1 MIAQHLLATGANGFI
16 GRAVC
21 QAAKGSGWKVRRAL
35 RVSDGSEDCVGVG
48 SIDGTTDWSSA
59 VSGIDAVVH
68 LAGRVHRTGERSH
81 AGYDAYRRVN
91 VDASVKLARAAANA
105 GVKRF
110 VFVSSIGVHGE
121 LTTGRP
127 LRETD
132 VPAPESPYAR
142 SKLEAEQALRR
153 ICRDAGMELVVV
165 RPPIVCGP
173 GAPGNYQRLMR
184 LIARGVPMPFG
195 GVRNLRSTIGVENLA
210 ALLVRCAEHPAAAGQ
225 TFLAADVPD
234 FATPDLIRTIAR
246 GMGVRAR
253 LWSVPMPVFRAA
265 TTLGFMAGSLNKL
278 IGSLRIDGS
287 AARSM
292 LGYELV
298 RPVEES
304 LILMGAAFKRQ
315 FV

>member
-1 MIAQHLLATGANGFI
+1 
-16 GRAVC
+16 
-21 QAAKGSGWKVRRAL
+21 
-35 RVSDGSEDCVGVG
+35 
-48 SIDGTTDWSSA
+48 
-59 VSGIDAVVH
+59 
-68 LAGRVHRTGERSH
+68 
-81 AGYDAYRRVN
+81 
-91 VDASVKLARAAANA
+91 
-105 GVKRF
+105 
-110 VFVSSIGVHGE
+110 
-121 LTTGRP
+121 
-127 LRETD
+127 
-132 VPAPESPYAR
+132 
-142 SKLEAEQALRR
+142 
-153 ICRDAGMELVVV
+153 
-165 RPPIVCGP
+165 
-173 GAPGNYQRLMR
+173 
-184 LIARGVPMPFG
+184 MPFG